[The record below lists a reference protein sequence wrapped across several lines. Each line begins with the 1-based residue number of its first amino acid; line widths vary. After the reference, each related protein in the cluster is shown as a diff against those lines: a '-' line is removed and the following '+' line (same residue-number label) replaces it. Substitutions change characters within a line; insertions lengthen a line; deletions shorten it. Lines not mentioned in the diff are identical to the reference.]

1 MDNKIYDTFIYET
14 MNGQFMVSDPL
25 EFDQVLV
32 GGPFDT
38 EEKAKEAFDAYV
50 KENEITF
57 IDDPSEIEV
66 TEETLPWAELSDS
79 ENLKYFFESYK
90 RTVDS
95 GKPSQRAADH
105 LKNYIDIIQVKSIKN
120 EQ

>member
-1 MDNKIYDTFIYET
+1 MNDKIYDTFLYET

-38 EEKAKEAFDAYV
+38 EEKAREAFDAYV
-50 KENEITF
+50 KENGITF
-57 IDDPSEIEV
+57 IDDPSEIEGS
-66 TEETLPWAELSDS
+66 EESLPWTELSDS
-79 ENLKYFFESYK
+79 ENLEYFFESYK
-90 RTVDS
+90 RTVDR
-95 GKPSQRAADH
+95 GKPNQRAAEQ
-105 LKNYIDIIQVKSIKN
+105 LKTYIDIIQVKSIKN